1 MAAGSGRGGAGGGA
15 TLSEINVTP
24 FVDVVL
30 VLLIIFMLTAHVMEF
45 GMKVDVPEVRYVQ
58 NTTQDMPVVTID
70 KTGEYVLG
78 HGGVININDLVP
90 QIRGRYAAAKGVYV
104 AADKDTPWDAVAQV
118 VDELGHGKLAVY
130 MVTQPLGFRQEALI
144 MPSHADILDRP
155 DALAKPF
162 WTSLTLHVLV
172 LGLFSG
178 GAVLE
183 HRINMGD
190 PHGGGMGGV
199 LVNPVASIPIPN
211 RGGRVNPVANDT
223 KSQVPTPPPP
233 KEKAKPAV
241 KEKAP
246 LPNAVDIKNDRAPK
260 KTRDAAAQPNK
271 FRDAQKYPANQ
282 IYSDIGQRGSSPY
295 NAVQGGGGVRIG
307 DSSPFG
313 EQFGAYANI
322 IRENIAR
329 NWNPASFAKSAAAP
343 SVCGDLHHSPRRIHR
358 ECEDFEEQRHP
369 NYGLF
374 GYARGRGLSIAAP
387 AAQFSTRSG
396 RSGTEIR
403 TGELI

>member
-1 MAAGSGRGGAGGGA
+1 
-15 TLSEINVTP
+15 
-24 FVDVVL
+24 
-30 VLLIIFMLTAHVMEF
+30 
-45 GMKVDVPEVRYVQ
+45 
-58 NTTQDMPVVTID
+58 
-70 KTGEYVLG
+70 
-78 HGGVININDLVP
+78 
-90 QIRGRYAAAKGVYV
+90 
-104 AADKDTPWDAVAQV
+104 
-118 VDELGHGKLAVY
+118 
-130 MVTQPLGFRQEALI
+130 

-343 SVCGDLHHSPRRIHR
+343 SVVVTFTIRR
-358 ECEDFEEQRHP
+358 D
-369 NYGLF
+369 G
-374 GYARGRGLSIAAP
+374 SIANVKISKSSGIQTMDFSAMRAVEDSQLP
-387 AAQFSTRSG
+387 PLPPNFPRAQA
-396 RSGTEIR
+396 EV
-403 TGELI
+403 ELKFELGN